1 MALSTSINQLW
12 DDAASGEDDESWMS
26 SGAMGMGADFTVALK
41 DESAESEMMEE
52 VELHLCQGLGETLRG
67 NEPKGLIWRPQVPD
81 KAIVAPVQGLCH
93 RGGLGVAGFQRR
105 IAAGS

>member
-12 DDAASGEDDESWMS
+12 DDAASGGDDESWMS

-52 VELHLCQGLGETLRG
+52 VELRDV
-67 NEPKGLIWRPQVPD
+67 QVKFSVFSWFSYD
-81 KAIVAPVQGLCH
+81 
-93 RGGLGVAGFQRR
+93 
-105 IAAGS
+105 